1 MVWWYCASVNSV
13 WYWTFCQLLWLFHSI
28 CQKQAI
34 PSWDNCIV
42 IYWYEPPTLGY
53 CVLVA
58 NITGLV
64 HAAYRAHIHSFHST
78 YFRCIHIGGWITILL
93 SGYMRHTIILSVVS
107 GDINLGLIRPLTY
120 TFVIF
125 TLCRVYQDPILIIR
139 FIRCVLP
146 EGPAILRGA
155 DILAA
160 PLPLFVKSCLGERIK
175 MRLVIVFLRSFPTRI

>member
-1 MVWWYCASVNSV
+1 
-13 WYWTFCQLLWLFHSI
+13 
-28 CQKQAI
+28 
-34 PSWDNCIV
+34 
-42 IYWYEPPTLGY
+42 
-53 CVLVA
+53 
-58 NITGLV
+58 
-64 HAAYRAHIHSFHST
+64 
-78 YFRCIHIGGWITILL
+78 
-93 SGYMRHTIILSVVS
+93 MRHTIILSVVS

-160 PLPLFVKSCLGERIK
+160 PLPLFVKSCLGVRIK